1 MNMSRKTLA
10 WANKEV
16 ETFLCILGEEDVQ
29 RELDGAVEG
38 MRRSSSWFLVEWRL
52 RVTRRTLSS
61 VGRNAKSSG
70 PSIGS

>member
-29 RELDGAVEG
+29 RELDEAVFIVFILLLILS
-38 MRRSSSWFLVEWRL
+38 RLHWVALV
-52 RVTRRTLSS
+52 
-61 VGRNAKSSG
+61 
-70 PSIGS
+70 